1 MLRRGE
7 FLEDMGR
14 ALLGDGP
21 WRVLMAVRLDQVREL
36 GDALGQAAAYALE
49 QQVAQRLA
57 AELGPGDAQT
67 LWMAFGFGVL
77 CERDS
82 AEAIEA
88 LATRLCAAVAA
99 SPVTLEGVAHPVTA
113 SVGMA
118 LAPAG
123 SDAGA
128 VDRWFASAHA
138 AQSIAPRLG
147 GNRIDGV
154 LSREHGGMA
163 PERVLIIREW
173 VKEAASGDNVQV
185 EFQPAVPLRPGR
197 PGIYC
202 VQALLRDYRAPLA
215 GVPRREY
222 LRLARDAGALPMI
235 DRMGWFAAFEA
246 IEAER
251 AQGRA
256 TQLLAPVDL
265 ASVDAAQLR
274 WLDAELRRRRA
285 YSDALVIELDA
296 DVALGRPDLARSF
309 QALEEAGVRIAIADA
324 SGDLQRIARLQR
336 FPAGLLR
343 LPLRAVD
350 AVGPA
355 RFLELLAPWRAS
367 GRELLLDGV
376 ADIGRMRALLDLH
389 VDYVLGDALAASSP
403 RLDYEFGPG
412 SP

>member
-1 MLRRGE
+1 
-7 FLEDMGR
+7 
-14 ALLGDGP
+14 
-21 WRVLMAVRLDQVREL
+21 
-36 GDALGQAAAYALE
+36 
-49 QQVAQRLA
+49 
-57 AELGPGDAQT
+57 
-67 LWMAFGFGVL
+67 
-77 CERDS
+77 
-82 AEAIEA
+82 
-88 LATRLCAAVAA
+88 
-99 SPVTLEGVAHPVTA
+99 
-113 SVGMA
+113 
-118 LAPAG
+118 
-123 SDAGA
+123 
-128 VDRWFASAHA
+128 
-138 AQSIAPRLG
+138 
-147 GNRIDGV
+147 
-154 LSREHGGMA
+154 
-163 PERVLIIREW
+163 
-173 VKEAASGDNVQV
+173 
-185 EFQPAVPLRPGR
+185 
-197 PGIYC
+197 
-202 VQALLRDYRAPLA
+202 
-215 GVPRREY
+215 
-222 LRLARDAGALPMI
+222 
-235 DRMGWFAAFEA
+235 
-246 IEAER
+246 
-251 AQGRA
+251 
-256 TQLLAPVDL
+256 VDL

-350 AVGPA
+350 AVGLV